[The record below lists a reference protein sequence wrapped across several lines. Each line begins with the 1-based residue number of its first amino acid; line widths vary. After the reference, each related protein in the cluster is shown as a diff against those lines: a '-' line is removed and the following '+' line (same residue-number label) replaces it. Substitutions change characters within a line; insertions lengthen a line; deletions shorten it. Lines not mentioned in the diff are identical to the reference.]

1 MLKDS
6 KGSVLDSK
14 HADEDANMGV
24 ADKSGSSSDTPHDR
38 FKFLEKLGEGTYGV
52 VYKGIN
58 KETGEVSKSLSTF

>member
-24 ADKSGSSSDTPHDR
+24 ADKSGSSSDTPHD
-38 FKFLEKLGEGTYGV
+38 
-52 VYKGIN
+52 
-58 KETGEVSKSLSTF
+58 